1 MPTGG
6 TGGSRDQ
13 DWPENEGKADM
24 PLGRD
29 LTPARPGAQPLK
41 QKRLRV
47 TFMLGAGDGRAGT
60 SEYTHCVMGDSG
72 EAGVPPASVARL
84 EAISGPLKGKLF
96 LLTGDQ
102 VSVGRDP
109 TNEISLLDS
118 LVSRRHCVI
127 RRESGGFRLQDL
139 ESRNNTFVSGVPV
152 MDRVLVPGDQIRVG
166 NSILIFQGP
175 DGELLPR
182 NASLS
187 LDVTPAP
194 GAATVILR
202 KEDALYLRPPSP
214 DTLPATAKTVRDL
227 KVLLDFGRALNSVRG
242 LAALQEK
249 VLEAILAVSPADQ
262 AAILLTDDGTTAF
275 SSILGRDRR
284 LGANQPIHASQT
296 ILNQVLEEGLAVLS
310 SDVQGNQTYRD
321 SESLRERRV
330 HSVLAVPLEAQDK
343 VLGVLYLEASSA
355 GALFDSDLLQLVTML
370 GNITALAIENCRHLE
385 RLGGEN
391 RRLHEELN
399 IHHSMIGESKA
410 MHEVYG
416 FVSRVAG
423 RDSTVLLSGESGTGK
438 ELVARAVH
446 LNSGRSDKPFV
457 AINCAAITET
467 LLESELFGHERGA
480 FTGAVSQK
488 KGKLEVAEGGT
499 VFLDEIG
506 ELAVPMQAKLLRVL
520 QEREFER
527 VGGTRPIKLDV
538 RLIAASNRD
547 LKEASRTGAFR
558 PDLYYRLNV
567 VSLHMPALRER
578 REDIPMLAA
587 FFATQH
593 GEKVKRWVAGISPEA
608 RACLVRYDWPGN
620 VRELENAIE
629 RAVVLGSTELIL
641 VEDLPDSVL
650 EETAASG
657 EPVSALH
664 DGIREAKKV
673 LIERAIEQA
682 NGNYTDAAKILGVH
696 PNHLFRLIRTL
707 NLKPKRQRQG

>member
-1 MPTGG
+1 
-6 TGGSRDQ
+6 
-13 DWPENEGKADM
+13 
-24 PLGRD
+24 
-29 LTPARPGAQPLK
+29 
-41 QKRLRV
+41 V
-47 TFMLGAGDGRAGT
+47 
-60 SEYTHCVMGDSG
+60 SEYTHCVMGHSG
-72 EAGVPPASVARL
+72 EVAVSPTSGARL
-84 EAISGPLKGKLF
+84 EVVSGPLKGKLF
-96 LLTGDQ
+96 PLTGDE
-102 VSVGRDP
+102 VSIGRDP
-109 TNEISLLDS
+109 SNEISLLDS
-118 LVSRRHCVI
+118 LVSRRHCLI
-127 RRESGGFRLQDL
+127 RKEANGFRLVDL

-152 MDRVLVPGDQIRVG
+152 MDRVLAHGDQIRVG
-166 NSILIFQGP
+166 NSILVFQGAGSDTAP
-175 DGELLPR
+175 V
-182 NASLS
+182 NASLQF
-187 LDVTPAP
+187 DATPMP

-202 KEDALYLRPPSP
+202 KEDARYLQPSRP
-214 DTLPATAKTVRDL
+214 DGLPATARTVRDL
-227 KVLLDFGRALNSVRG
+227 NVLLEFSRTLNSVRG

-249 VLEAILAVSPADQ
+249 VLEAVLAIVPADQ
-262 AAILLTDDGTTAF
+262 AAVLLSEDGVGGF
-275 SSILGRDRR
+275 SSIVGRHRR
-284 LGANQPIHASQT
+284 LGPNQPIHASQT
-296 ILNQVLEEGLAVLS
+296 ILSRVLEENLAVLS
-310 SDVQGNQTYRD
+310 NDVQSDAAYREAD
-321 SESLRERRV
+321 SLLERKV
-330 HSVLAVPLEAQDK
+330 HSVLAVPLEVQGK
-343 VLGVLYLEASSA
+343 MLGVMYLDASSP
-355 GALFDSDLLQLVTML
+355 GARFDSDLLEFVATL
-370 GNITALAIENCRHLE
+370 GNITALAIENARHIE

-391 RRLHEELN
+391 RRLYEELN

-410 MHEVYG
+410 MHEVYD

-423 RDSTVLLSGESGTGK
+423 RDSTVLISGESGTGK

-446 LNSGRSDKPFV
+446 ANSGRTNKPFV

-527 VGGTRPIKLDV
+527 VGGTRSIKLDV
-538 RLIAASNRD
+538 RLIAATNRD
-547 LKEASRTGAFR
+547 LKEASRTGTFR

-578 REDIPMLAA
+578 REDIPLLAA
-587 FFATQH
+587 FFAAQY
-593 GEKVKRWVAGISPEA
+593 GEKVKRRVAGISPEA
-608 RACLVRYDWPGN
+608 RACLQRYDWPGN

-641 VEDLPDSVL
+641 IDDLPDSIL

-664 DGIREAKKV
+664 DGIRDAKKV

>member
-1 MPTGG
+1 
-6 TGGSRDQ
+6 
-13 DWPENEGKADM
+13 
-24 PLGRD
+24 
-29 LTPARPGAQPLK
+29 
-41 QKRLRV
+41 
-47 TFMLGAGDGRAGT
+47 
-60 SEYTHCVMGDSG
+60 MGHSAKDSI
-72 EAGVPPASVARL
+72 PPATAARL
-84 EAISGPLKGKLF
+84 EAVSGPLKGQLF
-96 LLTGDQ
+96 LLTQ
-102 VSVGRDP
+102 EEVSIGRDP
-109 TNEISLLDS
+109 SNEISLLDS

-127 RRESGGFRLQDL
+127 RNESGTFRLQDL
-139 ESRNNTFVSGVPV
+139 ESRNSTFVSGVPV

-166 NSILIFQGP
+166 NSILIFQGAE
-175 DGELLPR
+175 DGSLPHG
-182 NASLS
+182 ASLS
-187 LDVTPAP
+187 LDATPAP
-194 GAATVILR
+194 GAATVVLR
-202 KEDALYLRPPSP
+202 KEDALYLRPP
-214 DTLPATAKTVRDL
+214 TREQLPNTAKTVRDL
-227 KVLLDFGRALNSVRG
+227 KVLLDFSRALNSVHS
-242 LAALQEK
+242 LAPLQER
-249 VLEAILAVSPADQ
+249 VLEAILAIAPADQ
-262 AAILLTDDGTTAF
+262 AAILLTEDGTTGF
-275 SSILGRDRR
+275 SSVQGKDRR
-284 LGANQPIHASQT
+284 LGENQPIHASQT
-296 ILNQVLEEGLAVLS
+296 ILNRVLEERLAVLTS
-310 SDVQGNQTYRD
+310 NVQSDESYRD
-321 SESLRERRV
+321 ADSLLQRRV
-330 HSVLAVPLEAQDK
+330 HSVLAVPLEGQDK

-355 GALFDSDLLQLVTML
+355 GARFDSDLLQLVTTL
-370 GNITALAIENCRHLE
+370 GNITALAMENARHLE

-423 RDSTVLLSGESGTGK
+423 RDSTVLISGESGTGK

-446 LNSGRSDKPFV
+446 MNSGRSDKPFV

-538 RLIAASNRD
+538 RLIAATNRD

-578 REDIPMLAA
+578 RDDIPMLAA
-587 FFATQH
+587 YFAAQYA
-593 GEKVKRWVAGISPEA
+593 EKVKRRVAGISPEA
-608 RACLVRYDWPGN
+608 RTCLMRYEWPGN

-641 VEDLPDSVL
+641 PDDLPDSIL

-682 NGNYTDAAKILGVH
+682 NGNYTEAAKILGVH
-696 PNHLFRLIRTL
+696 ANHLFRLIRTL
-707 NLKPKRQRQG
+707 NLKPKRQR

>member
-1 MPTGG
+1 
-6 TGGSRDQ
+6 
-13 DWPENEGKADM
+13 
-24 PLGRD
+24 
-29 LTPARPGAQPLK
+29 
-41 QKRLRV
+41 V
-47 TFMLGAGDGRAGT
+47 
-60 SEYTHCVMGDSG
+60 SEYTHCVMGHSG
-72 EAGVPPASVARL
+72 EVAVSPTSGARL
-84 EAISGPLKGKLF
+84 EVVSGPLKGKLF
-96 LLTGDQ
+96 PLTSDE
-102 VSVGRDP
+102 VSIGRDP
-109 TNEISLLDS
+109 SNEISLLDS
-118 LVSRRHCVI
+118 LVSRRHCLI
-127 RRESGGFRLQDL
+127 RKEANGFRLVDL

-152 MDRVLVPGDQIRVG
+152 MDRVLAHGDQIRVG
-166 NSILIFQGP
+166 NSILVFQGAGSDTAP
-175 DGELLPR
+175 V
-182 NASLS
+182 NASLQF
-187 LDVTPAP
+187 DATPMP

-202 KEDALYLRPPSP
+202 KEDARYLQPSRP
-214 DTLPATAKTVRDL
+214 DGLPATARTVRDL
-227 KVLLDFGRALNSVRG
+227 NVLLEFSRTLNSVRG

-249 VLEAILAVSPADQ
+249 VLEAVLAIVPADQ
-262 AAILLTDDGTTAF
+262 AAVLLSEDGVGGF
-275 SSILGRDRR
+275 SSIVGRHRR
-284 LGANQPIHASQT
+284 LGPNQPIHASQT
-296 ILNQVLEEGLAVLS
+296 ILSRVLEENLAVLS
-310 SDVQGNQTYRD
+310 NDVQSDAAYREAD
-321 SESLRERRV
+321 SLLERKV
-330 HSVLAVPLEAQDK
+330 HSVLAVPLEVQGK
-343 VLGVLYLEASSA
+343 MLGVMYLDASSP
-355 GALFDSDLLQLVTML
+355 GARFDSDLLEFVATL
-370 GNITALAIENCRHLE
+370 GNITALAIENARHLE

-391 RRLHEELN
+391 RRLYEELN

-410 MHEVYG
+410 MHEVYD

-423 RDSTVLLSGESGTGK
+423 RDSTVLISGESGTGK

-446 LNSGRSDKPFV
+446 ANSSRTNKPFV

-527 VGGTRPIKLDV
+527 VGGTRSIKLDV
-538 RLIAASNRD
+538 RLIAATNRD
-547 LKEASRTGAFR
+547 LKEASRTGTFR

-578 REDIPMLAA
+578 REDIPLLAA
-587 FFATQH
+587 FFAAQY
-593 GEKVKRWVAGISPEA
+593 GEKVKRRVAGISPEA
-608 RACLVRYDWPGN
+608 RACLQRYDWPGN

-641 VEDLPDSVL
+641 IDDLPDSIL

-664 DGIREAKKV
+664 DGIRDAKKA

>member
-1 MPTGG
+1 
-6 TGGSRDQ
+6 
-13 DWPENEGKADM
+13 
-24 PLGRD
+24 
-29 LTPARPGAQPLK
+29 
-41 QKRLRV
+41 
-47 TFMLGAGDGRAGT
+47 
-60 SEYTHCVMGDSG
+60 MGHSG
-72 EAGVPPASVARL
+72 EVAVSPASGARL
-84 EAISGPLKGKLF
+84 EVVSGPLKGKLF
-96 LLTGDQ
+96 PLTGDE
-102 VSVGRDP
+102 VSIGRDP
-109 TNEISLLDS
+109 SNEISLLDS
-118 LVSRRHCVI
+118 LVSRRHCLI
-127 RRESGGFRLQDL
+127 RKEANGFRLVDL

-152 MDRVLVPGDQIRVG
+152 MDRVLAHGDQIRVG
-166 NSILIFQGP
+166 NSILVFQGAGSDTAP
-175 DGELLPR
+175 V
-182 NASLS
+182 NASLQF
-187 LDVTPAP
+187 DATPMP

-202 KEDALYLRPPSP
+202 KEDARYLQPSRP
-214 DTLPATAKTVRDL
+214 DGLPATARTVRDL
-227 KVLLDFGRALNSVRG
+227 NVLLEFSRTLNSVRG

-249 VLEAILAVSPADQ
+249 VLEAVLAIVPADQ
-262 AAILLTDDGTTAF
+262 AAVLLSEDGVGGF
-275 SSILGRDRR
+275 SSIVGRHRR
-284 LGANQPIHASQT
+284 LGPNQPIHASQT
-296 ILNQVLEEGLAVLS
+296 ILSRVLEENLAVLS
-310 SDVQGNQTYRD
+310 NDVQSDAAYREAD
-321 SESLRERRV
+321 SLLERKV
-330 HSVLAVPLEAQDK
+330 HSVLAVPLEVQGK
-343 VLGVLYLEASSA
+343 MLGVMYLDASSP
-355 GALFDSDLLQLVTML
+355 GARFDSDLLEFVATL
-370 GNITALAIENCRHLE
+370 GNITALAIENARHLE

-391 RRLHEELN
+391 RRLYEELN

-410 MHEVYG
+410 MHEVYD

-423 RDSTVLLSGESGTGK
+423 RDSTVLISGESGTGK

-446 LNSGRSDKPFV
+446 ANSSRTNKPFV

-527 VGGTRPIKLDV
+527 VGGTRSIKLDV
-538 RLIAASNRD
+538 RLIAATNRD
-547 LKEASRTGAFR
+547 LKEASRTGTFR

-578 REDIPMLAA
+578 REDIPLLAA
-587 FFATQH
+587 FFAAQY
-593 GEKVKRWVAGISPEA
+593 GEKVKRRVAGISPEA
-608 RACLVRYDWPGN
+608 RACLQRYDWPGN

-641 VEDLPDSVL
+641 IDDLPDSIL

-664 DGIREAKKV
+664 DGIRDAKKV